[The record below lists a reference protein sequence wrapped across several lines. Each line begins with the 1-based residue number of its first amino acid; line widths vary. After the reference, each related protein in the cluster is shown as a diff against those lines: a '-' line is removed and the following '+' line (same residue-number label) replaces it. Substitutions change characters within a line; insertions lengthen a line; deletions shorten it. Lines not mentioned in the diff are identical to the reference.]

1 MIRYTLAELDAMQ
14 NKYDL
19 KLGITNE
26 QQLLQMQ
33 QAHALQEQEVRPS
46 ASSPFELI
54 DHTPRSSPSSSWF
67 LQEKLQLQQEK
78 VPLAV
83 RP

>member
-46 ASSPFELI
+46 ASS
-54 DHTPRSSPSSSWF
+54 SN
-67 LQEKLQLQQEK
+67 
-78 VPLAV
+78 
-83 RP
+83 